1 MPSRG
6 RPRQS
11 RAQVGRS
18 HAMEQIAPLPARD
31 DETGF
36 LKKLNCFSGKR
47 LLPVSHCTSE
57 QPPVATGSPE
67 AHAGFPTALTATAV
81 SHGNR
86 GKAAEASWVLASFPG
101 LHLLLSGPGWS
112 QFPGGL
118 RWPLWSRQSPSSAG
132 PSPRLPERRVRP
144 GLDFWQSP
152 RQGEKPNSLLPA
164 DTQHPRHRAGCSPA
178 CSQVPNLPRLN
189 GEEIPSKHERVF
201 VLDRLQRSNA
211 CSLC

>member
-1 MPSRG
+1 MPSCG

-11 RAQVGRS
+11 CAQVGRS
-18 HAMEQIAPLPARD
+18 HAMEQIAPLPAQD
-31 DETGF
+31 DETSF

-47 LLPVSHCTSE
+47 FLPLSHCTSE
-57 QPPVATGSPE
+57 QPPVTTGSPE

-118 RWPLWSRQSPSSAG
+118 RWPLWSSQSPSSAG
-132 PSPRLPERRVRP
+132 PSPRCLSGGSGQVWISGRAPEREKNQILCFLQTRSTP
-144 GLDFWQSP
+144 GTGQDAHQ
-152 RQGEKPNSLLPA
+152 PA
-164 DTQHPRHRAGCSPA
+164 LKCQTYPG
-178 CSQVPNLPRLN
+178 
-189 GEEIPSKHERVF
+189 
-201 VLDRLQRSNA
+201 
-211 CSLC
+211 